1 MVHHTGVAAD
11 TVYNMLEDSQG
22 SKFNEAGVHLR
33 TAAGIFERLHKVMAT
48 VVQNKPSRL
57 ILILV
62 RSARGN
68 ELATTTRD
76 RLFVCSSSGSFLLDN
91 LLSPSCGSL

>member
-57 ILILV
+57 ILV
-62 RSARGN
+62 RLARGD
-68 ELATTTRD
+68 ELATTTYQR
-76 RLFVCSSSGSFLLDN
+76 
-91 LLSPSCGSL
+91 